1 MKKHILLLVCAL
13 YSLLLPAQETDA
25 NQIDVNISTNNESW
39 YASPWLW
46 IVGAALFILLLVALT
61 RDRKSS

>member
-1 MKKHILLLVCAL
+1 MKKTLLFF
-13 YSLLLPAQETDA
+13 SLIVSYTLSAQEEGQNA
-25 NQIDVNISTNNESW
+25 EVAVPIQNENW

-61 RDRKSS
+61 KEKKEA